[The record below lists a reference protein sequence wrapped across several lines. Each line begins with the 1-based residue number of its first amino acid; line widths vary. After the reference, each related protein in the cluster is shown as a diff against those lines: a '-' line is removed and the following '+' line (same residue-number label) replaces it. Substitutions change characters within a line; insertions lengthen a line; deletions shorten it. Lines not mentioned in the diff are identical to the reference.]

1 MSLET
6 IRSRVRLELQDQA
19 DTFQAQAV
27 SDGVSNL
34 IDLPVSVVEPTG
46 LQVIAGSTT
55 LVRDVNYSVTPK
67 EGELILLG
75 AVPPAGTV
83 FTVAGVHY
91 RFFTNAELDQFINTV
106 ALQHNHNQNPPV
118 VLDEPVPEG
127 SVLLPGVEE
136 YLVAL
141 LAMIEALWVIA
152 TDLSYDIDIMVPE
165 GAVITRSQRLRQ
177 VREIIAA
184 RTEEYLKLAG
194 QLNVGLGRIEMFTL
208 RRVSRTTNRLIP
220 IYQPQEWDDRTP
232 PKRLYPRIDKGA

>member
-1 MSLET
+1 M
-6 IRSRVRLELQDQA
+6 
-19 DTFQAQAV
+19 AQAV
-27 SDGVSNL
+27 TDGTSPV
-34 IDLPVSVVEPTG
+34 IDLPVSVIEPEG
-46 LQVIAGSTT
+46 LQVIRGSIPLTAGA
-55 LVRDVNYSVTPK
+55 DYSVNAK
-67 EGELILLG
+67 EGEIVIAG
-75 AVPPAGTV
+75 PVPPAGTV
-83 FTVAGVHY
+83 FVVSGLHY

-118 VLDEPVPEG
+118 VLDGPVPEG
-127 SVLLPGVEE
+127 SVMLPGVEE
-136 YLVAL
+136 YLIAL

-177 VREIIAA
+177 VREMIAA

-232 PKRLYPRIDKGA
+232 PKRIYPRIDKGA